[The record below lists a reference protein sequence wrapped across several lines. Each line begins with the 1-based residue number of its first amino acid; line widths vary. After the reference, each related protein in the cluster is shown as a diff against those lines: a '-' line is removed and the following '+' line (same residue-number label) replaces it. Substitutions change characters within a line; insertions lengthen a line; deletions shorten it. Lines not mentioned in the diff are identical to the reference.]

1 MLEFLIN
8 DFWHMIFCK
17 FDQSISISPY
27 EKAVG
32 HRLIVASALK
42 ELTNMAAMFDFV
54 LISTFYFKN
63 WWWKYILDSMALK
76 KSFNNMMIMACMW
89 FSEGG
94 DASHNGRHLG
104 FVEIRKGM
112 ISFLI
117 LLMSFLCRGTKIF
130 FLPAKVRNCGIFL
143 FFWKNDVI
151 WCYITLIYRY
161 VGFMLINSI

>member
-17 FDQSISISPY
+17 FNQSISIFPY

-42 ELTNMAAMFDFV
+42 ELTNMAAMLDFV
-54 LISTFYFKN
+54 LISTFYLKKL
-63 WWWKYILDSMALK
+63 WWKYILDSMALK
-76 KSFNNMMIMACMW
+76 KKFQQ
-89 FSEGG
+89 
-94 DASHNGRHLG
+94 HNGRHLG

-130 FLPAKVRNCGIFL
+130 FFNCKSEELWYIPV

-151 WCYITLIYRY
+151 WCYITLNYRY
-161 VGFMLINSI
+161 VGFMLINLI